1 MAEIKQC
8 PVYKRCNGCQLQN
21 MSYEEQLKFK
31 EIKVKRAVG
40 NYGKVEK
47 IIGMKNPVNYRNK
60 VQAVFRKDKRGN
72 IISGI
77 YQSSTSGIVVMDKC
91 MLESEKA
98 DKIILTIRKLC
109 KDCKVTI
116 YSSKNNYGFLKL
128 VLVREGK
135 ISGEYMVVL
144 VASTFIFPQKN
155 IFLKK
160 LLEIHPEIKTVVL
173 NVNENEKMMLGKK
186 EKVLFGD
193 GYITDRLCGK
203 YFRISPKSFYQVNH
217 TQTEILYRK
226 AVEFA
231 EIKEGDIVLDAYC
244 GIGTIGLIAS
254 DKAGKVIGVE
264 SNSSA
269 VSDAKI
275 NARLNRAENIAF
287 YCADAGKVMEE
298 ISENDEKI
306 DVVFTD
312 PPRAGCSRKFINS
325 MLKLAPKKIV
335 YVSCNPETLGR
346 DLYHLTNGGYE
357 AKKIQPVDMFP
368 FTSHVECCVLL
379 CREDII

>member
-109 KDCKVTI
+109 KECKVTI

>member
-40 NYGKVEK
+40 LYGKVEK

-60 VQAVFRKDKRGN
+60 VQAVFRKDKRGK

-109 KDCKVTI
+109 KECKVTI
-116 YSSKNNYGFLKL
+116 YSSKNNYGFLKH

-173 NVNENEKMMLGKK
+173 NVNENEKMMLGEK

-254 DKAGKVIGVE
+254 DKAGQVIGVE

-275 NARLNRAENIAF
+275 NARLNRAENISF
-287 YCADAGKVMEE
+287 YCNDAGKVMEE

-312 PPRAGCSRKFINS
+312 PPRAGCNRKFINS
-325 MLKLAPKKIV
+325 ILKLAPKKIV

-357 AKKIQPVDMFP
+357 VKKIQPVDMFP
-368 FTSHVECCVLL
+368 FTSHIETVCLL
-379 CREDII
+379 SKKGK